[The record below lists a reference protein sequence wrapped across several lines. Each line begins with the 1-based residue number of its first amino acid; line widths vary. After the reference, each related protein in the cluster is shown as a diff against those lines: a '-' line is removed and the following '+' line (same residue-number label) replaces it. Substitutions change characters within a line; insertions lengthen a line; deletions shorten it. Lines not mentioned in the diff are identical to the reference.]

1 MSAAKRLRATI
12 GVIAAAALLASP
24 VAPAFAQQDQG
35 ISLVRDTEI
44 EEILHTEAD
53 PIFRAAGLEVA
64 KVQIHLIGDKE
75 LNAETGAGLNLF
87 LNTGLILEAKTPNQL
102 IGVIAHETGHMA
114 GGHVARSGD
123 MGRAALGPMLIG
135 LGLGVLAAAA
145 GAPDAAA
152 GLVYSSTYFAAIS
165 ALGFSRVQESA
176 ADQAAVTYL
185 EKAGVSGQGLV
196 DFFNN
201 FRYQEV
207 FDDEK
212 KFPFFRDHPLTDD
225 RIEALTV
232 RVNQQPH
239 AGAVDTPQAIAAF
252 AIMQAKL
259 RGFLDLPQQTL
270 IDYPDTDMS
279 FPARYAR
286 AIAYYKQT
294 ETDKAVSAIDTLIA
308 DQPRNP
314 YLWELKGQVLFE
326 AGRPKDA
333 VDAHRRS
340 VELKPDAPLLRIN
353 LGQSLLAVNDP
364 KLTDEAVSNIDRA
377 LSLDPEDPLGWR
389 LLSEAYDSKGEDGMA
404 RLAAAEQN
412 FHLGQMRDAAV
423 FALRARKLLTKGTPQ
438 WRRAT
443 DIVLSS
449 KPTADDLKELAR
461 EG

>member
-1 MSAAKRLRATI
+1 
-12 GVIAAAALLASP
+12 
-24 VAPAFAQQDQG
+24 
-35 ISLVRDTEI
+35 
-44 EEILHTEAD
+44 
-53 PIFRAAGLEVA
+53 
-64 KVQIHLIGDKE
+64 
-75 LNAETGAGLNLF
+75 
-87 LNTGLILEAKTPNQL
+87 
-102 IGVIAHETGHMA
+102 
-114 GGHVARSGD
+114 
-123 MGRAALGPMLIG
+123 
-135 LGLGVLAAAA
+135 
-145 GAPDAAA
+145 
-152 GLVYSSTYFAAIS
+152 
-165 ALGFSRVQESA
+165 
-176 ADQAAVTYL
+176 
-185 EKAGVSGQGLV
+185 
-196 DFFNN
+196 
-201 FRYQEV
+201 
-207 FDDEK
+207 
-212 KFPFFRDHPLTDD
+212 
-225 RIEALTV
+225 
-232 RVNQQPH
+232 
-239 AGAVDTPQAIAAF
+239 
-252 AIMQAKL
+252 MQAKL